1 MLPPGCPE
9 AVTEAAPKEKGGGP
23 LQKKARNRWVPP
35 ATCDPVGYGSVSG

>member
-23 LQKKARNRWVPP
+23 LQKKARTRWVPP
-35 ATCDPVGYGSVSG
+35 QRRAIPWDMGA